1 MAGSPVHHDVAACA
15 RAWQTL
21 RMAHA
26 RVAERLEDDLER
38 ECGLAL
44 NEFDVL
50 LYLRS
55 HPDAETRISDLLNAV
70 TLSQPALSRL
80 VARLE
85 ARGLVVRSEAHHDAR
100 ATAVCLTDA
109 GAALIDRAIEVHA
122 AAVHETL
129 TGKLSDAEQAALLQ
143 LLSQIGA

>member
-1 MAGSPVHHDVAACA
+1 MAGSPVQHDVAACA

-21 RMAHA
+21 RLAHA
-26 RVAERLEDDLER
+26 RVAERLETDLER

-50 LYLRS
+50 LYLRARR
-55 HPDAETRISDLLNAV
+55 DRETCISDLLDAV

-85 ARGLVVRSEAHHDAR
+85 ARGLVARSGAHHDAR

-109 GAALIDRAIEVHA
+109 GAALIDRAIQVHA
-122 AAVHETL
+122 MAVHETL
-129 TGKLSDAEQAALLQ
+129 TSKFSEAEQAALLQ
-143 LLSQIGA
+143 LLSQIGN